1 MWTHAVLL
9 NYAPHFRSIPYSR
22 GGIVPDAGSI
32 SDGGDLGSGVR
43 ATFLPGRAYRT
54 EWTLTEP
61 SEL

>member
-54 EWTLTEP
+54 E
-61 SEL
+61 